1 MNYVFPFEKLE
12 VWSLSRKLAVKIY
25 IETGDF
31 PSAEKFGLTDQIKRA
46 VVSVSSNIAEG
57 NSRKNKNDRVR
68 LFNIAFA
75 SLMELMSQI
84 IIAVDLGFI
93 REERYHENRL
103 LIAEISNKLNALINN
118 QLQSYHKQ

>member
-1 MNYVFPFEKLE
+1 
-12 VWSLSRKLAVKIY
+12 
-25 IETGDF
+25 
-31 PSAEKFGLTDQIKRA
+31 
-46 VVSVSSNIAEG
+46 
-57 NSRKNKNDRVR
+57 VR